1 MEIQS
6 TLDRLGSR
14 RSTRNVVK
22 RVDAWFQRKTPTATY
37 PAFAGGRNSSERKYK
52 NESPQRL
59 VSAASSAET
68 TTSKEDYGAYT
79 DTEEEDADGEDID
92 AEDDIMLTCPRGG
105 IMINDNEVDTSTPEG
120 CYQYEILLWF
130 GSSIGGVGFE
140 FCSNAGYPYV
150 KNTDGNES
158 LPGMWNIQEGD
169 FLVAVNERSTHI
181 SVVTYESVIRV
192 VATGARPA
200 VLRFR
205 RPTPQELQHIP
216 FQKYKPTNEA
226 RLGRRRNRERLEKTL
241 SYVIWREGDGPLG
254 VSLKKQRD
262 SLYPVVADM
271 NRSSV
276 IRHHASI
283 GDQLISIN
291 QHDIY
296 KLGSKR
302 WLQLLKSAPKPLVLT
317 FRRLEPLPNE
327 KGVRTL
333 DL

>member
-1 MEIQS
+1 MEFQD
-6 TLDRLGSR
+6 TLDRLGSI
-14 RSTRNVVK
+14 RNVVK
-22 RVDAWFQRKTPTATY
+22 KVDVWSPRKPSIVACAT
-37 PAFAGGRNSSERKYK
+37 GKNSNERECK
-52 NESPQRL
+52 NQSSQRL
-59 VSAASSAET
+59 ASTASSAET
-68 TTSKEDYGAYT
+68 ITSKEDYEAET
-79 DTEEEDADGEDID
+79 DTKEDAGGDDSTT
-92 AEDDIMLTCPRGG
+92 EDDIMMTCPRGG
-105 IMINDNEVDTSTPEG
+105 IMRNVNEIDRNTPED

-130 GSSIGGVGFE
+130 GSSIGGVGFR
-140 FCSNAGYPYV
+140 FCENTGYPYV
-150 KNTDGNES
+150 QNTDGNES

-169 FLVAVNERSTHI
+169 FLVAMNERSTHI
-181 SVVTYESVIRV
+181 SAVAYESVMRI

-205 RPTPQELQHIP
+205 RPTSQELQLIP
-216 FQKYKPTNEA
+216 SQNGKPPNEE

-254 VSLKKQRD
+254 VSLKKQSD

-271 NRSSV
+271 NRTSI
-276 IRHHASI
+276 IRHHANI

-302 WLQLLKSAPKPLVLT
+302 WVQLLKSAPKPLVLT
-317 FRRLEPLPNE
+317 FRRMGPPPND